1 MRGCVQTDMM
11 SKKNRRDSQH
21 SLFRHRINGS
31 AGNRNECSVNGYD
44 QSAKY
49 KFNGYYYYGMHCRV
63 KYCLINVL

>member
-11 SKKNRRDSQH
+11 SKKNRRDGYH

-31 AGNRNECSVNGYD
+31 VGNGNECSVNGYD
-44 QSAKY
+44 QSTKS

-63 KYCLINVL
+63 KYCVINVL